1 MIAEQLKRFFAISL
15 SIIFFAASVDAG
27 QMPERANPTPPNL
40 ISELKAK
47 DAATRRAA
55 ATELGAIRARDAVR
69 PLINAL
75 ADADSSVRE
84 AVAFALGQIV
94 AVHAV
99 EPLTRR
105 LSDKVPEVRAAAAF
119 ALGMI
124 GDRKSIDKLSDLLS
138 DDNPMMRS
146 AGAFALGLIQ
156 DEEAVDELIPLLDD
170 DSFDV
175 RYDAV
180 WALGQIAHPSADEHL
195 RAALVTFDSMRAS
208 DEQREA
214 FRQAVQYSLDSLR
227 TEQHA
232 RASKSRPRRTTGVVE
247 LNRYD
252 NSSRPLSILQMA
264 RPVATERALRAKASG
279 TVNVRVLVEA
289 SGRPVRAYVTR
300 RIGYGLDQRAVETVM
315 QYKFDPAM
323 LTGLPQSTW
332 VDLEVKF

>member
-1 MIAEQLKRFFAISL
+1 M
-15 SIIFFAASVDAG
+15 
-27 QMPERANPTPPNL
+27 
-40 ISELKAK
+40 
-47 DAATRRAA
+47 
-55 ATELGAIRARDAVR
+55 RARDAVR

-75 ADADSSVRE
+75 SDADSGVRE

-94 AVHAV
+94 AVNAV

-105 LSDKVPEVRAAAAF
+105 LADKVPEVRVAAAF

-124 GDRKSIDKLSDLLS
+124 GDRKSIDNLSELLNDS
-138 DDNPMMRS
+138 NPIIRS
-146 AGAFALGLIQ
+146 AGAFALGLMQ
-156 DEEAVDELIPLLDD
+156 DEAAVDELITLLDD

-180 WALGQIAHPSADEHL
+180 WALGQIAHPAADEHL
-195 RAALVTFDSMRAS
+195 RAALVTFDALRAS

-227 TEQHA
+227 TEQHL
-232 RASKSRPRRTTGVVE
+232 RASKSRSRRTTGVVE

-252 NSSRPLSILQMA
+252 NSSRPLSILQTA

-279 TVNVRVLVEA
+279 TVSVRVLVEA

-315 QYKFDPAM
+315 QYKFDPATQ
-323 LTGLPQSTW
+323 TGLPQSTW
-332 VDLEVKF
+332 VDLEIKF